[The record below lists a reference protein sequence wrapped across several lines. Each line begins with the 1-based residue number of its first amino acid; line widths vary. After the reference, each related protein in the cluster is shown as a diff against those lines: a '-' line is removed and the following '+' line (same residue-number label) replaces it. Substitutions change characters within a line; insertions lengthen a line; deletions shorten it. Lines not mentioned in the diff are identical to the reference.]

1 MFQRLIPQIVH
12 TSGTEDR
19 HACRPVITLS
29 DPGIAPTTPKSRFL
43 SPINGTQNAT
53 AIHLPRVALAR
64 TAYLTLLYG

>member
-19 HACRPVITLS
+19 HASRPVITLS
-29 DPGIAPTTPKSRFL
+29 APGIAPTTPQSRFL

-53 AIHLPRVALAR
+53 GMHSPKVALAR
-64 TAYLTLLYG
+64 TAYLTVLYG